1 MVFGDRGA
9 SGVPFME
16 GTMAGERTW
25 MRGGVGSPGLSG
37 QVALIVTSGG
47 MDEVKNRTMDN
58 EVWKQGSEE
67 LDGIKAKEQTQ
78 SSTLMP

>member
-1 MVFGDRGA
+1 M
-9 SGVPFME
+9 
-16 GTMAGERTW
+16 
-25 MRGGVGSPGLSG
+25 
-37 QVALIVTSGG
+37 ALIVTSGG